1 MSDPKAEE
9 IMDRLDKHLNLDAR
23 VDKLEDRVT
32 ILEQCVRNLQEVP
45 EILTTLRIMVSEKLG
60 ALSTQSKVTWAL
72 LLLILTGLL
81 GLVWAFLAR

>member
-9 IMDRLDKHLNLDAR
+9 IMDRLDKHLNLDVR
-23 VDKLEDRVT
+23 LDKLEDRVT

-72 LLLILTGLL
+72 LLLVLTGLL
-81 GLVWAFLAR
+81 GLVWAFLTR

>member
-45 EILTTLRIMVSEKLG
+45 EILTALRIMVSEKFG
-60 ALSTQSKVTWAL
+60 SLSTQSKVTWAL
-72 LLLILTGLL
+72 LLLVLTGLL
-81 GLVWAFLAR
+81 GLVWAFLSR

>member
-45 EILTTLRIMVSEKLG
+45 EILTTLRIMVSEKFG
-60 ALSTQSKVTWAL
+60 ALSAQSKVTWAL
-72 LLLILTGLL
+72 LLLVLTGLV
-81 GLVWAFLAR
+81 GLVWAFLSR